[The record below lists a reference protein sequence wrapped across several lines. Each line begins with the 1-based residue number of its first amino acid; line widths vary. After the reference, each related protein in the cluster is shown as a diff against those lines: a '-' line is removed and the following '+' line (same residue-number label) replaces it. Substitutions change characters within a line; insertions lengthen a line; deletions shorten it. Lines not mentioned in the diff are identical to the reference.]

1 MPNRKVRRN
10 EHIISN
16 LPKIARG
23 LPHPGRNT
31 IRQIIVAPAMP
42 RIIADIFPNI
52 STEITLLSD

>member
-1 MPNRKVRRN
+1 MPNRKARGN

-31 IRQIIVAPAMP
+31 IKQIIVAPAMP
-42 RIIADIFPNI
+42 RIVADIFPKRI
-52 STEITLLSD
+52 SGSS